1 MATAVGGRSEA
12 TPADASMSAAL
23 SPLAAAPPALARRP
37 RVLFIGAAFGA
48 AASALVV
55 LTTLAVYLQVR
66 ADFLD
71 SGATTLPDDT
81 LLPLTPGGMG
91 MLTLAMS
98 VVSVMWAV
106 WSLRRNDRPHAY
118 LALGL
123 TLLLGVAFVNSTVYL
138 YQQLALPLTGSST
151 GGLLYIVTGTHL
163 VMVVVGLVFVL
174 VMGFQSLGGQ
184 LTGRDAEGM
193 SAAALYWYVT
203 VAVYTAIY
211 YGIYITK

>member
-1 MATAVGGRSEA
+1 MTTAVV
-12 TPADASMSAAL
+12 
-23 SPLAAAPPALARRP
+23 SPLVGAPPPAARRP
-37 RVLFIGAAFGA
+37 RVLFTGAAFGA

-55 LTTLAVYLQVR
+55 LSTLAAYLQVR
-66 ADFLD
+66 DDFLD
-71 SGATTLPDDT
+71 SGATTLPDDV

-98 VVSVMWAV
+98 VVTVMWAV
-106 WSLRRNDRPHAY
+106 WSLRHDDRTHAY

-123 TLLLGVAFVNSTVYL
+123 TLLLGVAFINSTVYL
-138 YQQLALPLTGSST
+138 YQQLSLPLTGSAT

-163 VMVVVGLVFVL
+163 VMVVVGLLFVM
-174 VMGFQSLGGQ
+174 VMAFQSLGGQ

-203 VAVYTAIY
+203 VALYTAIY